1 MISKT
6 RGHIFKRGNTYSL
19 QYNIN
24 GKRIVK
30 SLNVTNLREAEKKR
44 DEILTPLLSLNTKQD
59 LAHVIAEAKKIYQPK
74 KFHLSLVWSN
84 FERHLNRIGSTDDTA
99 IRLKYKWNNFLVWM
113 QLKYSEISNL
123 NEITKDIAKEYADVL
138 LDTGISNK
146 VYNETVNLLFRIID
160 HYKDEAD
167 IHYNPFDKANIPR
180 RIKSPISRKE
190 FTEEA
195 TLKLLESIPKIGL
208 PNCREL
214 EVLFHIGSWSGLR
227 LKDAILLKWDD
238 IDLVNHNIFVTPCK
252 TRNYGTKV
260 KIPIH
265 PSLLFYLNRA
275 REWVMNDYV
284 LPNLAEMYL
293 RNSDTIGKHIR
304 KILEY
309 NGYVNKKE
317 TKRLSAPCLYGF
329 HSLRYTFVS
338 ACAKAGIP
346 AMLVQEIVGHR
357 NPAMTKHYTKFDDK
371 YRQKAIGSVQL
382 LPQSSI
388 STLKDKI
395 ILDVNNLPEDKLIR
409 VSEYLESLKL

>member
-1 MISKT
+1 MPIRN
-6 RGHIFKRGNTYSL
+6 RGYIFKRGEVYYL
-19 QYNIN
+19 QYTIN
-24 GKRIVK
+24 GKRKKVC
-30 SLNVTNLREAEKKR
+30 LNASNQREAEKKR
-44 DEILTPLLSLNTKQD
+44 DELLNPILTLTSQKD
-59 LAHVIAEAKKIYQPK
+59 IIHHIAEAKKIYQPK
-74 KFHLSLVWSN
+74 RFPISTLWDKFEKDLV
-84 FERHLNRIGSTDDTA
+84 RKGSTDDTV
-99 IRLKYKWNNFLVWM
+99 IRLKYKWNNFLVWI
-113 QLKYSEISNL
+113 QEKHSEISNL
-123 NEITKDIAKEYADVL
+123 NEITKDIAKEYADAL

-146 VYNETVNLLFRIID
+146 VYNETINLLFRIINQ
-160 HYKDEAD
+160 YKDEAD

-227 LKDAILLKWDD
+227 LKDAILLKWED
-238 IDLVNHNIFVTPCK
+238 IDMINRNIFVTPCK

-275 REWVMNDYV
+275 KEWAINDYV
-284 LPNLAEMYL
+284 LPKLAEMYL

-317 TKRLSAPCLYGF
+317 TKRLLAPCLYGF

-395 ILDVNNLPEDKLIR
+395 ISEVNNLPEAKLIK
-409 VSEYLESLKL
+409 VSKYLESLKL